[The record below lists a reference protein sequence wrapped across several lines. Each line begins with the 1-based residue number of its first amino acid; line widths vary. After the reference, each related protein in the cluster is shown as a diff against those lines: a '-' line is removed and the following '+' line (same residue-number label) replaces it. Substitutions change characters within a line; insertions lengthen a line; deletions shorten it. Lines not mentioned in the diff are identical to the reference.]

1 MYFKGHDRQ
10 GNTLG
15 GTLGS
20 REGEGLFRKGGGVSH
35 AAGDQQDESETS
47 GGLRYSRLLN
57 HSRLSSGH

>member
-47 GGLRYSRLLN
+47 GVSATHGC
-57 HSRLSSGH
+57 